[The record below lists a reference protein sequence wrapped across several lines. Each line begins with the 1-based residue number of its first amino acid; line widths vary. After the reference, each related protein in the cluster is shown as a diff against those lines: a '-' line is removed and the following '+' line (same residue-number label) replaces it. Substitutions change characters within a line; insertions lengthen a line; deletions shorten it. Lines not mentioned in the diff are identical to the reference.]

1 MSKCLDLSRLPK
13 APGLRSIKRN
23 IPGSPLPL
31 IFPGSAPYSPSLT
44 IDPNHPATRWKT
56 YAFPQFSC
64 PAFTLRAVP
73 NAALVRPE
81 LDRRSCR
88 VERSAMVSRGK
99 DGSKRLNMS
108 ILFMISKQ
116 KTNKR
121 AVVRNRIAMR
131 IRTAL
136 ELIVSRGA
144 DAERKVNVKGR
155 QVSKECRPE
164 EPSGVVRKRKID
176 CPGRESKLGRLA
188 SPITRSNLGLV
199 SNPAPSRHLIL
210 QDWTYV
216 MSPTLL
222 SYRMPLPDLIRHLRA
237 GLERILAQSKDLNEQ
252 WGLNRKPT
260 IKLPLSN
267 ITRETEVDWRHAA
280 IDADDIDIPLLFD
293 LDQPGRDLIKAGAPI
308 NSQKRPFKLF
318 FPTSTSPS
326 SGESLSALIGD
337 DQLVTSPRS
346 VDTPTQLASP
356 ADHRSS
362 SSVSDHSNTTP
373 PAVSNFRL
381 CAMERLAKNRPLV
394 APGRKVGRSHS

>member
-1 MSKCLDLSRLPK
+1 MFLYLSSYMDK
-13 APGLRSIKRN
+13 
-23 IPGSPLPL
+23 
-31 IFPGSAPYSPSLT
+31 
-44 IDPNHPATRWKT
+44 
-56 YAFPQFSC
+56 
-64 PAFTLRAVP
+64 
-73 NAALVRPE
+73 
-81 LDRRSCR
+81 
-88 VERSAMVSRGK
+88 
-99 DGSKRLNMS
+99 
-108 ILFMISKQ
+108 
-116 KTNKR
+116 
-121 AVVRNRIAMR
+121 
-131 IRTAL
+131 
-136 ELIVSRGA
+136 
-144 DAERKVNVKGR
+144 
-155 QVSKECRPE
+155 
-164 EPSGVVRKRKID
+164 
-176 CPGRESKLGRLA
+176 
-188 SPITRSNLGLV
+188 
-199 SNPAPSRHLIL
+199 
-210 QDWTYV
+210 DWTYV

-260 IKLPLSN
+260 IKLLLSN

-293 LDQPGRDLIKAGAPI
+293 LDQPDRDLIKAGAPI
-308 NSQKRPFKLF
+308 NSQKRPIKLF

-326 SGESLSALIGD
+326 SGESLPALIGD

-381 CAMERLAKNRPLV
+381 GAMERLAKNRPLV